1 VRIQKLVEED
11 DFYARRN
18 AVINATWIDGKG
30 KMLPLTTL
38 RTAILLR
45 RNLED
50 ARATIIEKLV
60 RKEAVE
66 YIENVDFCNLHLPV
80 KDPRENHLRRRFF
93 KSSSDALK
101 STS

>member
-45 RNLED
+45 HNPED
-50 ARATIIEKLV
+50 ATIIEKLA
-60 RKEAVE
+60 RREAVE
-66 YIENVDFCNLHLPV
+66 YIENVDFCSLHLPL
-80 KDPRENHLRRRFF
+80 KDLRENHLRRRFF